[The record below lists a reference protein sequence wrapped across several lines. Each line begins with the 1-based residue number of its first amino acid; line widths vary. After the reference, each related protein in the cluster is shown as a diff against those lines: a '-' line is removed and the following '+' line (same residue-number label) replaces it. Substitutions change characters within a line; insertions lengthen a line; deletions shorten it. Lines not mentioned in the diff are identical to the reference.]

1 VKNKILLISPDYPP
15 PFIGGSLVYMHTL
28 IEESQINISIMT
40 DLKNRVNTEKI
51 RYLESKYITNSSNPS
66 TLNLIVM
73 YFFIFIKI
81 PKIINHEI
89 VILNISSIGNGF
101 YAYFL
106 KKLGLKVVIM
116 AYAEEISISLNKK
129 GIRGI
134 IKRIFMKGYTQ
145 ANMIVSVSNFAKNM
159 LITKIGIKNPI
170 KVIPTPLHSSKQN
183 TEDYNYSKKLDKN
196 FGIISV
202 GRLIKR
208 KGFIY
213 LLKTIKKTVGV
224 NDNLKLTIIGDGPE
238 YKSIINYIRSNSLE
252 QYVDIFRNVSDEFL
266 VNAYKSNDIFI
277 LANLML
283 DNGDCEGAP
292 NVLIEA
298 ASYGLP
304 SIAGIEG
311 GTSDVVDDNS
321 TGFLIDPR
329 DTDLM
334 CNKILELMNNASK
347 LDIMSKNSIYK
358 AKFQHSKELAGKK
371 FAEYIEMLQL

>member
-1 VKNKILLISPDYPP
+1 MKNKILLISPDYPP

-28 IEESQINISIMT
+28 IEESRLNMSIMT
-40 DLKNRVNTEKI
+40 DLKNRVNTDKI
-51 RYLESKYITNSSNPS
+51 SYLESKYITNSSNPS

-81 PKIINHEI
+81 PEIIDHEI
-89 VILNISSIGNGF
+89 VILNISSVGNGF

-116 AYAEEISISLNKK
+116 SYAEEISISLNKK

-134 IKRIFMKGYTQ
+134 IKRMFMKGYTQ

-213 LLKTIKKTVGV
+213 LLKTIKKTVEV

-334 CNKILELMNNASK
+334 CNKILELINNASK

-371 FAEYIEMLQL
+371 FAEYIEML

>member
-1 VKNKILLISPDYPP
+1 
-15 PFIGGSLVYMHTL
+15 
-28 IEESQINISIMT
+28 
-40 DLKNRVNTEKI
+40 
-51 RYLESKYITNSSNPS
+51 
-66 TLNLIVM
+66 
-73 YFFIFIKI
+73 
-81 PKIINHEI
+81 
-89 VILNISSIGNGF
+89 
-101 YAYFL
+101 
-106 KKLGLKVVIM
+106 
-116 AYAEEISISLNKK
+116 
-129 GIRGI
+129 
-134 IKRIFMKGYTQ
+134 
-145 ANMIVSVSNFAKNM
+145 MIVSVSNFAKNM

-213 LLKTIKKTVGV
+213 LLKTIKKTVEV

-334 CNKILELMNNASK
+334 CNKILELINNASK

-371 FAEYIEMLQL
+371 FAEYIEML

>member
-1 VKNKILLISPDYPP
+1 MKKKILLISPDYPP
-15 PFIGGSLVYMHTL
+15 PLIGGSLVYMHTL
-28 IEESQINISIMT
+28 IEESKLQISIMT
-40 DLKNRVNTEKI
+40 DLAKRINTDQVS
-51 RYLESKYITNSSNPS
+51 YLQSKFMVNSSNPK
-66 TLNLIVM
+66 TINLIRM
-73 YFFIFIKI
+73 YFYILTQL
-81 PKIINHEI
+81 PKMVRYQI

-101 YAYFL
+101 YAYIL
-106 KKLGLKVVIM
+106 RKLGLKVVII

-129 GIRGI
+129 GIKGI
-134 IKRIFMKGYTQ
+134 IKRIFMNGYTQ
-145 ANMIVSVSNFAKNM
+145 ANMIISVSHFAKNM

-183 TEDYNYSKKLDKN
+183 TNDYNYSKKLDKN

-213 LLKTIKKTVGV
+213 LLKTIKKTIKV

-238 YKSIINYIRSNSLE
+238 YKSIIKFINNNSLE
-252 QYVDIFRNVSDEFL
+252 QHVDIFKNVSDEFL
-266 VNAYKSNDIFI
+266 ANAYKSNDIFI

-329 DTDLM
+329 NTDLM

-371 FAEYIEMLQL
+371 FAEYIEML

>member
-1 VKNKILLISPDYPP
+1 MKNKILLISPDYPP

-28 IEESQINISIMT
+28 IEESRLSMSIMT
-40 DLKNRVNTEKI
+40 DLKNRVNTDKI
-51 RYLESKYITNSSNPS
+51 SYLESKYITNSSNPS

-81 PKIINHEI
+81 PEIIDHEI
-89 VILNISSIGNGF
+89 VILNISSVGNGF

-116 AYAEEISISLNKK
+116 SYAEEISISLNKK

-134 IKRIFMKGYTQ
+134 IKRMFMKGYTQ

-196 FGIISV
+196 FRIISV

-213 LLKTIKKTVGV
+213 LLKTIKKTVEV

-266 VNAYKSNDIFI
+266 VNSYKSNDIFI

-371 FAEYIEMLQL
+371 FAEYIEML